1 MLKLFYLLIFPT
13 TIIWSVNAS
22 AQSNSLKNRI
32 IEIAKEA
39 KGTVGV
45 SVLNIE
51 TKKSISYNGNLHL
64 PMQSVMKFP
73 IAITVLHEIDLGKF
87 KIDQLIYISKN
98 DLPKTYSP
106 LRDKYP
112 NGNVDVSIR
121 ELLSYMVSQS
131 DNDACDILLKTLGGT
146 WNVENYIHSLSI
158 KNIAVKASEF
168 QMSQNWNVQFTNWCE
183 PAAMTQLLK
192 IAYQPNFLSKES
204 HAFLWKI
211 LQETSTGPKQIKGLL
226 PVGTVV
232 AHKTGRSG
240 TNEQRITA
248 ATNDVGVINL
258 PNGRHLAISV
268 FITNSPTDLAMRESI
283 IARIAK
289 AAYDDA
295 LN

>member
-1 MLKLFYLLIFPT
+1 MLKSFYFIFFST
-13 TIIWSVNAS
+13 TIIWSFKAS
-22 AQSNSLKNRI
+22 AQSNSLKNQI

-146 WNVENYIHSLSI
+146 RKVEDYMHSLGI
-158 KNIAVKASEF
+158 KNTSVKASEF
-168 QMSQNWNVQFTNWCE
+168 QMAQAWNVQFTNWCE
-183 PAAMTQLLK
+183 PVAMTQLLN
-192 IAYQPNFLSKES
+192 IAFRPNFLSQNS
-204 HAFLWKI
+204 HTYLWQM
-211 LQETSTGPKQIKGLL
+211 LQETITGPKQIKGLL
-226 PVGTVV
+226 PVGTIV
-232 AHKTGRSG
+232 AHKTGRSS
-240 TNEQRITA
+240 TNEQGITA

-258 PNGRHLAISV
+258 PNGRHLAIAV
-268 FITNSPTDLAMRESI
+268 FISNSPTDLAMRESI